1 MDPDEG
7 HTPGDDHRVPDEG
20 AGDELCREEDSDGD
34 HAHHDDGELHGL
46 PTALFGLLGIPRPEV
61 LADEGRRGDR
71 EPEPGHECE
80 ALDPQADLV
89 RREDLRAKN
98 DDHADPQQK
107 RDLQEDLLERGG
119 PADSEDPSHGV
130 HMHPSA
136 GQMEFQTMLSPKQD
150 RDQGERPNDVGDRRP
165 DRGAGHPEAGDE
177 RVSEDQIHVD
187 AEIDDVHEHAEPQG
201 RDRVAGAAERGTS
214 EEGDE
219 LEEDDERDDP
229 DVRPA
234 EGNDIGRGTE
244 HGEHR
249 FREEEAEQR
258 QREGQ
263 EGSQDQALLQD
274 VIRFREV
281 VRADGPSDQGDRS
294 CGDADHDAEEQEDE
308 LPSEADRGDGGG
320 GLGPEG
326 PDHDH
331 VDRRG
336 QRLEQVGHHDGPCEL
351 KHGGRRDLRGCVRRR
366 PGHPVLESPFA
377 ICPLALR
384 RLRRSAR

>member
-1 MDPDEG
+1 
-7 HTPGDDHRVPDEG
+7 
-20 AGDELCREEDSDGD
+20 
-34 HAHHDDGELHGL
+34 
-46 PTALFGLLGIPRPEV
+46 
-61 LADEGRRGDR
+61 
-71 EPEPGHECE
+71 
-80 ALDPQADLV
+80 
-89 RREDLRAKN
+89 
-98 DDHADPQQK
+98 
-107 RDLQEDLLERGG
+107 
-119 PADSEDPSHGV
+119 
-130 HMHPSA
+130 
-136 GQMEFQTMLSPKQD
+136 MLSPKQD

-201 RDRVAGAAERGTS
+201 RDCVAGAAERGTS

-336 QRLEQVGHHDGPCEL
+336 QGLEQVGHHDGPGEL
-351 KHGGRRDLRGCVRRR
+351 KHRGRRDLRGCVRRR